1 MKLLVISYV
10 LTLFSYK
17 NGAVWDEMEFL
28 KWIKQIVWI
37 YDMLYE
43 SEGKSPQIL
52 VKLYHINGGA
62 V

>member
-1 MKLLVISYV
+1 M
-10 LTLFSYK
+10 
-17 NGAVWDEMEFL
+17 
-28 KWIKQIVWI
+28 KWIKEIVWI